1 MADIWKKNIL
11 EDLEV
16 EEIEFVTTRE
26 FLEELKK
33 KFGEEDNKSAKI
45 AKLKKVE

>member
-1 MADIWKKNIL
+1 
-11 EDLEV
+11 LEV
-16 EEIEFVTTRE
+16 EKIEFVTTRE

-33 KFGEEDNKSAKI
+33 KFGEKDNKSAKI